1 MLFRSMGNTVAAAAH
16 ATEVLKLEPQFSV
29 AVYLATQRCKREG
42 DRQRQEAGLLKA
54 GLPV

>member
-1 MLFRSMGNTVAAAAH
+1 MGNTVAAAAH
-16 ATEVLKLEPQFSV
+16 AAEVLKLEPQFSV
-29 AVYLATQRCKREG
+29 AVYLATQRYKREV